1 MLRRDFFKGTLAIM
15 AAPLPSLLP
24 ERGLYMREPMGS
36 PTAPTTSSNDF
47 EASRIKDR
55 LAWAD
60 EQMKTLK
67 IDRVDYEAGGG
78 FGCEIQFTH
87 PENGKRYGF
96 RFSVADRYN
105 GRQILRSFKK
115 MDASIR
121 KTLAFPEK
129 AWAGAAP
136 RTEGG

>member
-1 MLRRDFFKGTLAIM
+1 
-15 AAPLPSLLP
+15 
-24 ERGLYMREPMGS
+24 MGS

-67 IDRVDYEAGGG
+67 VDRVDYEAGGG
-78 FGCEIQFTH
+78 YGCELQFTH
-87 PENGKRYGF
+87 PENGMRYGF

-105 GRQILRSFKK
+105 GRQILKSFKK

-121 KTLAFPEK
+121 RALAFPQK
-129 AWAGAAP
+129 APPGPLPVQKEAA
-136 RTEGG
+136 E